1 MDSTIYCK
9 KGITIIRSLSK
20 ILISVVLSFFA
31 VMSANAASLNVALG
45 DATSVT
51 TKEEIGTI
59 FIASPEVADYQIL
72 DSNKF
77 IIFGRTRGDTRV
89 MVFDKEN
96 NKIYDRKVNVVR
108 DVSLVNRQLR
118 MHYPDLNVIIE
129 SIDEQVL
136 VRGEIINQTQHQ
148 EVIKLIGELLK
159 LAKEVKKDDKKDD
172 KNGGGVKADFIEKV
186 KYKGLVDKLKIA
198 TADQINVKLSIAEV
212 SRQLNEEL
220 GFKWSGMFGDQGKFL
235 FTDFKFGELS
245 TILTAINDE
254 SVGQMLAEP
263 NLSVISGESASFM
276 VGGELPI
283 VTTSNNGTSVSYKS
297 YGIKLAFAAKTLESG
312 RIRLKLSPE
321 VSSLDKAYQIRG
333 DSFPALRTRKAETT
347 IEIKDGESF
356 VLAGLLSSDDVEG
369 ISKLPGAGDIP
380 IIGSLFRNTT
390 TERTKRELIIVATV
404 NRVKSQ
410 HQSEIQ
416 MPNMQRTSTL
426 NRLLGLTAQ
435 PKYGVTYELLS
446 NGGFKK

>member
-1 MDSTIYCK
+1 MNTL
-9 KGITIIRSLSK
+9 IRTAVSLLFISLSFS
-20 ILISVVLSFFA
+20 IS
-31 VMSANAASLNVALG
+31 AASITVAFG

-51 TKEEIGTI
+51 TKQEIGTI
-59 FIASPEVADYQIL
+59 FIASPDIADYQIL
-72 DSNKF
+72 DANKF
-77 IIFGRTRGDTRV
+77 IVFGRGRGDTRI

-108 DVSLVNRQLR
+108 DVSLVNRQLK
-118 MHYPDLNVIIE
+118 MHYPDLNVSVE

-159 LAKEVKKDDKKDD
+159 LEEDVIVGNDISSGDDDDGEVKAYFNKR
-172 KNGGGVKADFIEKV
+172 VE
-186 KYKGLVDKLKIA
+186 YKGLVDKLKIA

-220 GFKWSGMFGDQGKFL
+220 GFKWSDMLGDQGKFL
-235 FTDFKFGELS
+235 FKDFKFGELQ

-263 NLSVISGESASFM
+263 NLSVISGESASFL
-276 VGGELPI
+276 VGGELPV
-283 VTTSNNGTSVSYKS
+283 VTTSNNGTTVAYKS

-321 VSSLDKAYQIRG
+321 VSSLDKAYQING

-404 NRVKSQ
+404 NRVKAQ
-410 HQSEIQ
+410 HQSDIQ
-416 MPNMQRTSTL
+416 MPHMQRTSTL
-426 NRLLGLTAQ
+426 NRLLGLTSK
-435 PKYGVTYELLS
+435 PKHGVTYELLS
-446 NGGFKK
+446 NGGFEK

>member
-1 MDSTIYCK
+1 MKFSARLTAVLLFALASSTVSAK
-9 KGITIIRSLSK
+9 SLT
-20 ILISVVLSFFA
+20 
-31 VMSANAASLNVALG
+31 VALG

-51 TKEEIGTI
+51 TKQEIGTI
-59 FIASPEVADYQIL
+59 FITSPEIADYQIL
-72 DSNKF
+72 DAHKF
-77 IIFGRTRGDTRV
+77 IVFGRARGDTRV
-89 MVFDKEN
+89 MVFDKD
-96 NKIYDRKVNVVR
+96 NKKLYDRKVNVVR
-108 DVSLVNRQLR
+108 DVSLVNRQLS
-118 MHYPDLNVIIE
+118 MHYPDLNVKVE
-129 SIDEQVL
+129 AIDEQVL
-136 VRGEIINQTQHQ
+136 VQGEIINQTQHQ

-159 LAKEVKKDDKKDD
+159 LEKDAKGGDKKDDKK
-172 KNGGGVKADFIEKV
+172 GGGVKADFIEKV
-186 KYKGLVDKLKIA
+186 KYKGLVDKLKVA

-220 GFKWSGMFGDQGKFL
+220 GVKWSDALSEPGKFL
-235 FTDFKFGELS
+235 FKDFKLDQLNTLIS
-245 TILTAINDE
+245 AINDE

-263 NLSVISGESASFM
+263 NLSVISGESASFL
-276 VGGELPI
+276 VGGEVPLI
-283 VTTSNNGTSVSYKS
+283 TSSSNGSSVSYKS

-312 RIRLKLSPE
+312 RIRLKLTPE
-321 VSSLDKAYQIRG
+321 VSSIDKAYQLKG
-333 DSFPALRTRKAETT
+333 NSFPALRTRKAETT

-356 VLAGLLSSDDVEG
+356 VLAGLLSTDDMEG

-404 NRVKSQ
+404 NRVKAQ

-416 MPNMQRTSTL
+416 LPNMQRTSTL
-426 NRLLGLTAQ
+426 NRLLGLTTQ

>member
-1 MDSTIYCK
+1 
-9 KGITIIRSLSK
+9 
-20 ILISVVLSFFA
+20 ILISVVFSFFA
-31 VMSANAASLNVALG
+31 VMSVNAASLNVALG

-72 DSNKF
+72 DGNKF

-89 MVFDKEN
+89 MVFGKGN

-108 DVSLVNRQLR
+108 DVSLVNRQLK

-129 SIDEQVL
+129 AIDEQVL

-159 LAKEVKKDDKKDD
+159 LEKDTTVGNDIKSGDDKD
-172 KNGGGVKADFIEKV
+172 GGVEAYFNKKV
-186 KYKGLVDKLKIA
+186 EYKGLVDKLKIA

-276 VGGELPI
+276 VGGELPV
-283 VTTSNNGTSVSYKS
+283 VTSSNNGTSVTYKS

>member
-1 MDSTIYCK
+1 MANQGCVMKFFSQFATLALLAVVSFSVSAK
-9 KGITIIRSLSK
+9 SLT
-20 ILISVVLSFFA
+20 
-31 VMSANAASLNVALG
+31 VALG
-45 DATSVT
+45 DATSVST
-51 TKEEIGTI
+51 QQEIGTI
-59 FIASPEVADYQIL
+59 FITSPEIADYQIL
-72 DSNKF
+72 DAHKF
-77 IIFGRTRGDTRV
+77 IVFGRGRGDTRI
-89 MVFDKEN
+89 MVFDKDN

-108 DVSLVNRQLR
+108 DVSLVNRQLAV
-118 MHYPDLNVIIE
+118 HYPDLNVKVE
-129 SIDEQVL
+129 AIDEQVL
-136 VRGEIINQTQHQ
+136 VKGEIINQTQHQ

-159 LAKEVKKDDKKDD
+159 LEKDNTVANDIKDNDDKD
-172 KNGGGVKADFIEKV
+172 GGIKAYFNKRVE
-186 KYKGLVDKLKIA
+186 YKGLVDKLKIA

-220 GFKWSGMFGDQGKFL
+220 GFKWSDMLGKQGKFL
-235 FTDFKFGELS
+235 FKDFKFGELQ
-245 TILTAINDE
+245 TILSAINDE

-263 NLSVISGESASFM
+263 NLSVISGESASFL

-283 VTTSNNGTSVSYKS
+283 ITTSNNGTSVAYKS

-404 NRVKSQ
+404 NRVKAQ

-426 NRLLGLTAQ
+426 NRLLGITSQ